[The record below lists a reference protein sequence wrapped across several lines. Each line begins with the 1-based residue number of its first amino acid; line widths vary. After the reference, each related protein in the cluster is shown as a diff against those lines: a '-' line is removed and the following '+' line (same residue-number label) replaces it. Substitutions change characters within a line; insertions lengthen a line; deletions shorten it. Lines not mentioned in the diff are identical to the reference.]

1 VQKSRLVHTV
11 AVGDWQAFGPMG
23 DLLLASKPYVAAGGS
38 MPMISEYRD
47 EHFAGVEALWQEAF
61 PNDAAWNKASVAI
74 PEKMR
79 FQPDLML
86 VAHEGPLVIGSVMAG
101 YEGHRG
107 WISRIAVLRAHR
119 HKRFGQALLAE
130 AERRLAAL
138 GCTKINLQV
147 VETNSAVVRFYEEA
161 GYEIEPRISMSKH
174 LPSKI

>member
-1 VQKSRLVHTV
+1 
-11 AVGDWQAFGPMG
+11 
-23 DLLLASKPYVAAGGS
+23 
-38 MPMISEYRD
+38 MPIITEYKD
-47 EHFAGVEALWQEAF
+47 EHFAGVEALWEEAF

-86 VAHEGPLVIGSVMAG
+86 VAHEGPLVVGSVMAG

-119 HKRFGQALLAE
+119 HKRIGQKLLSE
-130 AERRLAAL
+130 AERRLAAR
-138 GCTKINLQV
+138 GCIKINLQV

-161 GYEIEPRISMSKH
+161 GYEIEPRISMSKR
-174 LPSKI
+174 LSSRASSLDP

>member
-1 VQKSRLVHTV
+1 
-11 AVGDWQAFGPMG
+11 
-23 DLLLASKPYVAAGGS
+23 

-86 VAHEGPLVIGSVMAG
+86 VAHEGPLVVGSVMAG

-107 WISRIAVLRAHR
+107 WISRIAVLKAHR
-119 HKRFGQALLAE
+119 HKRIGQALLAE

-138 GCTKINLQV
+138 GCIKINLQV

-161 GYEIEPRISMSKH
+161 GYKIEPRNSMSKR
-174 LPSKI
+174 LPCKA